1 VVRWAGTLENAAL
14 ALGLGGAALAA
25 AIVAW
30 RSVGWLP
37 VGGLFIAVAL
47 EMAWFSLSAGVSAF
61 LFRPWTAF

>member
-1 VVRWAGTLENAAL
+1 V
-14 ALGLGGAALAA
+14 ALAA

-47 EMAWFSLSAGVSAF
+47 EMAWFSQSAGVSAF